1 MRLNNW
7 TNTSPIN
14 CLKLMT
20 IDKEIVDKY
29 IQNRSTEPYV
39 KKTVENGVVH
49 YNTIYH
55 DYLVKEEQVGNQ
67 TVYYVYLIN
76 AHS

>member
-7 TNTSPIN
+7 LNNSPTNG
-14 CLKLMT
+14 LKLMA

-39 KKTVENGVVH
+39 KKTVENGVIH
-49 YNTIYH
+49 YNTIYNE
-55 DYLVKEEQVGNQ
+55 YYVKEEQVGNQ
-67 TVYYVYLIN
+67 TIYYVYLIN

>member
-14 CLKLMT
+14 NLKLMT

-29 IQNRSTEPYV
+29 IQNQSTEPYV
-39 KKTVENGVVH
+39 KKTVEDGIIK
-49 YNTIYH
+49 YNTVYN
-55 DYLVKEEQVGNQ
+55 DYWVKEEKIGTQ